1 MAIARSVFRRWR
13 PVSPTS
19 RPPLPNHAVRPV
31 GAEVDESRGESPTH
45 AAESR
50 PSRKLSIGGANV
62 CTAIAASSPTP
73 EVGEEPLVLEEVGLS
88 HFIQPQG

>member
-19 RPPLPNHAVRPV
+19 RPPLPNHAARPV

-62 CTAIAASSPTP
+62 CTARAAQREDRYRHTP
-73 EVGEEPLVLEEVGLS
+73 EPPPPGRPKGT
-88 HFIQPQG
+88 